1 MITKKDN
8 MTQSN
13 DYIYKHIYIYFK
25 LDFPSSLYMPHA
37 METQRLNSSSGH

>member
-13 DYIYKHIYIYFK
+13 DYIYKCIQNHMSSINTKDNVIYHKTIVERPK
-25 LDFPSSLYMPHA
+25 
-37 METQRLNSSSGH
+37 T